1 MYNMYVYIYIE
12 TYPRFSTSSSHHGPT
27 KKPGRPDREPAKV
40 DLMKFH
46 RGKVSCL

>member
-1 MYNMYVYIYIE
+1 ME
-12 TYPRFSTSSSHHGPT
+12 TYIHVSLRQAAIMAQ
-27 KKPGRPDREPAKV
+27 KKPDRPDREPAKV